1 MWPWR
6 VKMATQNLL
15 RLLLLLMLMMRIVPA
30 TVCCRFGSWGLVIKL
45 NFCSDLEHKV
55 WSRFWNWSS
64 GMICMVKRF
73 PTLEK
78 SWLSCRHWLPLSLTD
93 SLTHTFHGC
102 TSSSLWALAWKDTTF
117 ERRSIRCSVMWDKCK
132 HEPGAFGIVYHLFWI
147 CAVQRRPVSTVYT
160 LKSRFPT

>member
-15 RLLLLLMLMMRIVPA
+15 RLLLLLMLMMRIVWA
-30 TVCCRFGSWGLVIKL
+30 TVWWRFGSWGLVIKL

-64 GMICMVKRF
+64 GKICMVKRF

-93 SLTHTFHGC
+93 SLTL
-102 TSSSLWALAWKDTTF
+102 SLISLQSVCGEMLMFGWDFEVSAWSRLWRRNLIKICVWTCDTTLASWTQPSGPLCLCQCF
-117 ERRSIRCSVMWDKCK
+117 LSLLR
-132 HEPGAFGIVYHLFWI
+132 
-147 CAVQRRPVSTVYT
+147 
-160 LKSRFPT
+160 